1 LNQLFGADGVELVL
15 NGRRAFRDYRLRTQR
30 YAVLVAPQ
38 ALREDRRLRPGPDPT
53 ARPRSPFH
61 TAAMPTWPPA
71 NGRGRADPLKTGDN
85 QAHQKNDQNC
95 EAQPK

>member
-1 LNQLFGADGVELVL
+1 MPSWWPH
-15 NGRRAFRDYRLRTQR
+15 RRCGKT
-30 YAVLVAPQ
+30 VACVQ
-38 ALREDRRLRPGPDPT
+38 GLIPT